1 MEYDLEGNWSPYAAS
16 QFENISPEAK
26 DLIRR
31 CLQTSSKRI
40 TPGEILKHPWFERL
54 QESKSYMTG
63 TTASRAKNKNE
74 FQITVLSYM
83 ASQLT
88 SEEAE
93 LATNLFRSHDKN
105 KDGYL

>member
-1 MEYDLEGNWSPYAAS
+1 
-16 QFENISPEAK
+16 
-26 DLIRR
+26 
-31 CLQTSSKRI
+31 
-40 TPGEILKHPWFERL
+40 
-54 QESKSYMTG
+54 MTG